1 MPINQVALLYVFDN
15 VNIYQDTDYFT
26 MKNILPIAIDL
37 GAKNTGVFSGYYD
50 KDTKV
55 ENLKHKQGNVYDLSK
70 DAYSLL
76 MTSRT
81 TKLTV
86 LYQTT

>member
-1 MPINQVALLYVFDN
+1 
-15 VNIYQDTDYFT
+15 

-37 GAKNTGVFSGYYD
+37 GAKNTGVFSAYYD
-50 KDTKV
+50 KDTKL

-70 DAYSLL
+70 DAYTLL

-86 LYQTT
+86 LYRTT